1 MTWFRI
7 KVVLIN
13 LGIAAALVYRYWTGT
28 PLHLILIIG
37 AIIFIVANGLMII
50 AQEQS
55 AQNAKR
61 RSR

>member
-28 PLHLILIIG
+28 SLHIILIAG
-37 AIIFIVANGLMII
+37 AIIFIFANGLMII

-61 RSR
+61 RNR